1 MRTLYF
7 LRHGQADRSQ
17 YTGKD
22 DALRPLTER
31 GPLRAHSP
39 WKP

>member
-1 MRTLYF
+1 MRTLCY

-22 DALRPLTER
+22 DALRPLTGR
-31 GPLRAHSP
+31 GPLRAHSS
-39 WKP
+39 WEA